1 MVIELVIF
9 LFLIQFIVA
18 IFHRLELTYFITIQK
33 LLCFEQKIKWICFW
47 TEHSAL
53 DRLKILKSQELQ
65 VHE

>member
-18 IFHRLELTYFITIQK
+18 IFHRLELTITIQK
-33 LLCFEQKIKWICFW
+33 LLFFEQKIKWICFW

-53 DRLKILKSQELQ
+53 DRLKSLKSQELQ